1 MFLESRNFFKSPW
14 KILLSI
20 VQISAALGPAECEL
34 AVKYT
39 LQEMEKE
46 AKLQKIEL
54 NIIESHETKYGYSSI
69 LLNVNDHAKNWLNN
83 WLGTIQW
90 TFQSKIRPNHK
101 RKNWFVGVSLMEVP
115 QQLPTDDT
123 IIFQAC
129 RASGAGGQ
137 HVNTTDSTIH
147 ATHVASGISVK
158 VMSERSQH
166 ANKRLAKE
174 LIALKL
180 LQQLENQQA
189 NNKQAQHQ
197 QHALVERGNAIR
209 CFKL

>member
-1 MFLESRNFFKSPW
+1 MP
-14 KILLSI
+14 I

-39 LQEMEKE
+39 FQEMQKE
-46 AKLQKIEL
+46 AKKHAIEL
-54 NIIESHETKYGYSSI
+54 NLIESNETKYGYSSL
-69 LLNVNDHAKNWLNN
+69 LLNLNDNAQSWLES

-90 TFQSKIRPNHK
+90 TFQSPYRPNHK
-101 RKNWFVGVSLMEVP
+101 RKNWFVGITECTPPAV
-115 QQLPTDDT
+115 LPEDNT

-137 HVNTTDSTIH
+137 HVNTTDSAIH

-166 ANKRLAKE
+166 ANKRLAIE
-174 LIALKL
+174 LIALR
-180 LQQLENQQA
+180 LQQSQQDQHN
-189 NNKQAQHQ
+189 NNKQQ
-197 QHALVERGNAIR
+197 QHHYHAQVERGNAVRI
-209 CFKL
+209 FKK

>member
-1 MFLESRNFFKSPW
+1 MP
-14 KILLSI
+14 I

-39 LQEMEKE
+39 LQEMQKQ
-46 AKLQKIEL
+46 AKTQKIQL
-54 NIIESHETKYGYSSI
+54 GIIESYETPYGYSSL
-69 LLNVNDHAKNWLNN
+69 LLNIDHDAQAWLNT

-90 TFQSKIRPNHK
+90 TFQSHIRPNHK
-101 RKNWFVGVSLMEVP
+101 RKNWFVGITQFATP
-115 QQLPTDDT
+115 QQLPSDDT
-123 IIFQAC
+123 IVFQAC

-137 HVNTTDSTIH
+137 HVNTTDSAVH
-147 ATHVASGISVK
+147 ATHVASGISIK

-180 LQQLENQQA
+180 QQQLENSHA
-189 NNKQAQHQ
+189 HHKQTQHL
-197 QHALVERGNAIR
+197 QHALIERGNAVKS
-209 CFKL
+209 FKK

>member
-1 MFLESRNFFKSPW
+1 MPL
-14 KILLSI
+14 

-39 LQEMEKE
+39 LQEMQKQ
-46 AKLQKIEL
+46 AKTQKIQL
-54 NIIESHETKYGYSSI
+54 DIIESYETSYGYSSL
-69 LLNVNDHAKNWLNN
+69 LLNIPPDAQAWLNT

-90 TFQSKIRPNHK
+90 TFQSQIRPNHK
-101 RKNWFVGVSLMEVP
+101 RKNWFVGITQFETPLL
-115 QQLPTDDT
+115 LPSDDT

-137 HVNTTDSTIH
+137 HVNTTDSAVH

-180 LQQLENQQA
+180 QQQLENSHA
-189 NNKQAQHQ
+189 HHKQTQHL
-197 QHALVERGNAIR
+197 QHALIERGNAVKS
-209 CFKL
+209 FKK

>member
-1 MFLESRNFFKSPW
+1 M
-14 KILLSI
+14 SI

-39 LQEMEKE
+39 LQEMQKE
-46 AKLQKIEL
+46 AKNKKIDLE
-54 NIIESHETKYGYSSI
+54 IIESNETKYGYSSI
-69 LLNVNDHAKNWLNN
+69 LLNVNDDAKTWLNN

-137 HVNTTDSTIH
+137 HVNTTDSAIH

-180 LQQLENQQA
+180 QQLFENNQA
-189 NNKQAQHQ
+189 SNKQVQHL
-197 QHALVERGNAIR
+197 QHALIERGNSVR
-209 CFKL
+209 SFKK

>member
-1 MFLESRNFFKSPW
+1 M
-14 KILLSI
+14 SI

-39 LQEMEKE
+39 LQEMQKE
-46 AKLQKIEL
+46 AKNQKIDLE
-54 NIIESHETKYGYSSI
+54 IIESNETKYGYSSI
-69 LLNVNDHAKNWLNN
+69 LLNVNDDAKNWLNN

-137 HVNTTDSTIH
+137 HVNTTDSAIH

-180 LQQLENQQA
+180 QQQLESQQA

>member
-1 MFLESRNFFKSPW
+1 
-14 KILLSI
+14 LSI
-20 VQISAALGPAECEL
+20 VQISAALGPPECEL

-39 LQEMEKE
+39 LQEMQKE
-46 AKLQKIEL
+46 AQKQKIQL
-54 NIIESHETKYGYSSI
+54 DVIESNSSQYGYSSVI
-69 LLNVNDHAKNWLNN
+69 CNIDDIHQYWLNS

-90 TFQSKIRPNHK
+90 TFQSPIRPHHK
-101 RKNWFVGVSLMEVP
+101 RKNWFVGISQFQSP
-115 QQLPTDDT
+115 TQLPADDT

-137 HVNTTDSTIH
+137 HVNTTDSAIH
-147 ATHVASGISVK
+147 ATHTATGISVK

-180 LQQLENQQA
+180 QQQMESQQA
-189 NNKQAQHQ
+189 HQKHAQHL
-197 QHALVERGNAIR
+197 QHTLIERGNAVKS
-209 CFKL
+209 FKR

>member
-1 MFLESRNFFKSPW
+1 M
-14 KILLSI
+14 SI

-39 LQEMEKE
+39 LQEMQKQ
-46 AKLQKIEL
+46 AKSKKIEL
-54 NIIESHETKYGYSSI
+54 KILEAFATQYGYSSL
-69 LLNVNDHAKNWLNN
+69 LLNISDDAKIWLNS

-90 TFQSKIRPNHK
+90 TFQSPIRPNHK
-101 RKNWFVGVSLMEVP
+101 RKNWFVGITKFDLP
-115 QQLPTDDT
+115 KQLPNDDT
-123 IIFQAC
+123 ITFQAC

-137 HVNTTDSTIH
+137 HVNTTDSAVH

-174 LIALKL
+174 LITLKL
-180 LQQLENQQA
+180 QQQLDSQSA
-189 NNKQAQHQ
+189 NNRQSQHQ
-197 QHALVERGNAIR
+197 QHALVERGNAVR
-209 CFKL
+209 SLRK

>member
-1 MFLESRNFFKSPW
+1 MP
-14 KILLSI
+14 I

-39 LQEMEKE
+39 LQELEKD
-46 AKLQKIEL
+46 AKKQ
-54 NIIESHETKYGYSSI
+54 NILFEILESNSTQHGYSS
-69 LLNVNDHAKNWLNN
+69 LLCNVSDDAQVWLNT

-101 RKNWFVGVSLMEVP
+101 RKNWFVGISQFATP
-115 QQLPTDDT
+115 QQLPADDT
-123 IIFQAC
+123 IHFQAC

-137 HVNTTDSTIH
+137 HVNTTDSAIH

-180 LQQLENQQA
+180 QQQLENNQA
-189 NNKQAQHQ
+189 NQKQNQHL
-197 QHALVERGNAIR
+197 QHSLVERGNAVR
-209 CFKL
+209 SFKK

>member
-1 MFLESRNFFKSPW
+1 MP
-14 KILLSI
+14 LL
-20 VQISAALGPAECEL
+20 QISAALGPAECEL

-39 LQEMEKE
+39 LQEMQKE
-46 AKLQKIEL
+46 AKSQHINLE
-54 NIIESHETKYGYSSI
+54 IIEANTTQYGYSSI
-69 LLNVNDHAKNWLNN
+69 LCNVPEDAQIWLNT

-101 RKNWFVGVSLMEVP
+101 RKNWFVGVTQLEQAS
-115 QQLPTDDT
+115 QLPNDDT

-137 HVNTTDSTIH
+137 HVNTTDSAIH
-147 ATHVASGISVK
+147 ATHIASGISVK

-180 LQQLENQQA
+180 QQQAENVKENQ
-189 NNKQAQHQ
+189 KQTQHL
-197 QHALVERGNAIR
+197 QHALVERGNAVR
-209 CFKL
+209 SFKK

>member
-1 MFLESRNFFKSPW
+1 M
-14 KILLSI
+14 SI

-39 LQEMEKE
+39 LQEMQKE
-46 AKLQKIEL
+46 AKNQKIDLE
-54 NIIESHETKYGYSSI
+54 IIESNETKYGYSSI
-69 LLNVNDHAKNWLNN
+69 LLNVNDDAKNWLNN

-115 QQLPTDDT
+115 QQLPTDDS

-137 HVNTTDSTIH
+137 HVNTTDSAIH

-180 LQQLENQQA
+180 QQQLENQQA
-189 NNKQAQHQ
+189 NNKQVQHL
-197 QHALVERGNAIR
+197 QHALIERGNAIR
-209 CFKL
+209 YFKL

>member
-1 MFLESRNFFKSPW
+1 M
-14 KILLSI
+14 
-20 VQISAALGPAECEL
+20 
-34 AVKYT
+34 
-39 LQEMEKE
+39 
-46 AKLQKIEL
+46 
-54 NIIESHETKYGYSSI
+54 
-69 LLNVNDHAKNWLNN
+69 NN

-101 RKNWFVGVSLMEVP
+101 RKNWFVGVSLMVVP
-115 QQLPTDDT
+115 QQLTTDDT

-137 HVNTTDSTIH
+137 HVNTTDSAIH
-147 ATHVASGISVK
+147 ATHVASGISIK

-180 LQQLENQQA
+180 QQQLENQQA

>member
-1 MFLESRNFFKSPW
+1 M
-14 KILLSI
+14 SI

-39 LQEMEKE
+39 LQEMQKE
-46 AKLQKIEL
+46 AKNQKIDLE
-54 NIIESHETKYGYSSI
+54 IIESNETKYGYSSI
-69 LLNVNDHAKNWLNN
+69 LLNVNDHAKTWLNN

-137 HVNTTDSTIH
+137 HVNTTDSAIH

-180 LQQLENQQA
+180 LQQLESQQA

>member
-1 MFLESRNFFKSPW
+1 M
-14 KILLSI
+14 SI

-39 LQEMEKE
+39 LQEMQKE
-46 AKLQKIEL
+46 AKNQKIDLE
-54 NIIESHETKYGYSSI
+54 IIESNETKYGYSSI
-69 LLNVNDHAKNWLNN
+69 LLNVNDDAKNWLNN

-115 QQLPTDDT
+115 QQLPTDDS

-137 HVNTTDSTIH
+137 HVNTTDSAIH

-174 LIALKL
+174 LITLKL
-180 LQQLENQQA
+180 QQQFENNQA
-189 NNKQAQHQ
+189 SNKQVQHL
-197 QHALVERGNAIR
+197 QHALIERGNAVR
-209 CFKL
+209 NFKK

>member
-1 MFLESRNFFKSPW
+1 MPL
-14 KILLSI
+14 
-20 VQISAALGPAECEL
+20 VQISAALGLAECEL

-39 LQEMEKE
+39 LQEMQKQ
-46 AKLQKIEL
+46 AKTQKIQL
-54 NIIESHETKYGYSSI
+54 DIIESYETSYGYSSL
-69 LLNVNDHAKNWLNN
+69 LLNLPPDAEAWLNT

-90 TFQSKIRPNHK
+90 TFQSQIRPNHK
-101 RKNWFVGVSLMEVP
+101 RKNWFVGITQFETPLL
-115 QQLPTDDT
+115 LPSDDT

-137 HVNTTDSTIH
+137 HVNTTDSAVH

-180 LQQLENQQA
+180 QQQLENSHA
-189 NNKQAQHQ
+189 HHKQTQHL
-197 QHALVERGNAIR
+197 QHALIERGNAVKS
-209 CFKL
+209 FKK

>member
-1 MFLESRNFFKSPW
+1 M
-14 KILLSI
+14 SI

-39 LQEMEKE
+39 LQEMQKE
-46 AKLQKIEL
+46 AKNKKIDLE
-54 NIIESHETKYGYSSI
+54 IIESNETKYGYSSI
-69 LLNVNDHAKNWLNN
+69 LLNVNDDAKTWLNN

-137 HVNTTDSTIH
+137 HVNTTDSAIH

-180 LQQLENQQA
+180 LQQLESQQA

>member
-1 MFLESRNFFKSPW
+1 M
-14 KILLSI
+14 SI

-39 LQEMEKE
+39 LQEMQKE
-46 AKLQKIEL
+46 AKNQKIDLE
-54 NIIESHETKYGYSSI
+54 IIESNETKYGYSSI
-69 LLNVNDHAKNWLNN
+69 LLNVNDDAKNWLNN

-137 HVNTTDSTIH
+137 HVNTTDSAIH

-180 LQQLENQQA
+180 LQQLESQQA

>member
-1 MFLESRNFFKSPW
+1 M
-14 KILLSI
+14 SI

-39 LQEMEKE
+39 LQEMQKE

-69 LLNVNDHAKNWLNN
+69 LLNVNDDAKNWLNT
-83 WLGTIQW
+83 WFGTIQW

-137 HVNTTDSTIH
+137 HVNTTDSAIH

-180 LQQLENQQA
+180 QQQLESQQA

>member
-1 MFLESRNFFKSPW
+1 M
-14 KILLSI
+14 SI

-39 LQEMEKE
+39 LQEMQKQ
-46 AKLQKIEL
+46 AKAQKIQL
-54 NIIESHETKYGYSSI
+54 DIIENNKTQHGYSSL
-69 LLNVNDHAKNWLNN
+69 LLNIADDAQTWINT

-90 TFQSKIRPNHK
+90 TFQSPIRPNHK
-101 RKNWFVGVSLMEVP
+101 RKNWFVGITQFETP
-115 QQLPTDDT
+115 QQLPSDDT
-123 IIFQAC
+123 ILFQAC

-137 HVNTTDSTIH
+137 HINTTDSAIH
-147 ATHVASGISVK
+147 ATHIASGISVK

-180 LQQLENQQA
+180 QQQLENNHA
-189 NNKQAQHQ
+189 NHKQTQHL
-197 QHALVERGNAIR
+197 QHALIERGNAVKS
-209 CFKL
+209 FKK